1 MREHKALWILVEFKV
16 VLFKGMTMKDK
27 DVEKK
32 TYEEPTLV
40 KREVLSDVTEGEA
53 PVVTGS

>member
-1 MREHKALWILVEFKV
+1 MVEFKV
-16 VLFKGMTMKDK
+16 VLFKGMTMEDK

-40 KREVLSDVTEGEA
+40 RHEKLADITENGA
-53 PVVTGS
+53 PVGSGVAPGQPG

>member
-1 MREHKALWILVEFKV
+1 MEN
-16 VLFKGMTMKDK
+16 K

-40 KREVLSDVTEGEA
+40 KREVLKDITETDEPS
-53 PVVTGS
+53 PVLGS

>member
-1 MREHKALWILVEFKV
+1 MEN
-16 VLFKGMTMKDK
+16 K

-40 KREVLSDVTEGEA
+40 KREVLNDVTEGTA
-53 PVVTGS
+53 PVATGS

>member
-1 MREHKALWILVEFKV
+1 
-16 VLFKGMTMKDK
+16 MTMENK

-40 KREVLSDVTEGEA
+40 KREVLKDVTDGENPSP
-53 PVVTGS
+53 PVLGS

>member
-1 MREHKALWILVEFKV
+1 
-16 VLFKGMTMKDK
+16 MTMEDK

-40 KREVLSDVTEGEA
+40 KHEELADITEGVV
-53 PVVTGS
+53 PVVGSGVAQPPT

>member
-1 MREHKALWILVEFKV
+1 LVEFKV
-16 VLFKGMTMKDK
+16 VLFKGMTMEDN

-40 KREVLSDVTEGEA
+40 KREVLKDVTEGA
-53 PVVTGS
+53 GTVTS

>member
-1 MREHKALWILVEFKV
+1 MEH
-16 VLFKGMTMKDK
+16 K

-40 KREVLSDVTEGEA
+40 KREVLSDVTESVA
-53 PVVTGS
+53 PPVPGT